1 VCHVIEPLGVDVNK
15 SGQPYAPFPTNE
27 LSCWESLQ
35 WNLCFLAFVVQHVAR
50 HGVRSVRIQCDL
62 RSRYTKLR
70 LWEAEDEFDLILYMD
85 CDTLAIGRVEA
96 ALDWFAPNGTA
107 KAPLGAVYDILGN
120 RTTFNAGVLAVRTNR
135 TLFQEMMQAAEK
147 EEVAWEGRFAEQVV
161 LFHHLQDLFLNML

>member
-1 VCHVIEPLGVDVNK
+1 MLLSHLELMSTNQVNHMHHSQQMNAVVGSLSMEPL
-15 SGQPYAPFPTNE
+15 FPG
-27 LSCWESLQ
+27 
-35 WNLCFLAFVVQHVAR
+35 LCGSTCSTAR
-50 HGVRSVRIQCDL
+50 VRAVRIQCDL
-62 RSRYTKLR
+62 PSRYTKLR

-135 TLFQEMMQAAEK
+135 TLFREMMQAAEK

-161 LFHHLQDLFLNML
+161 LFHHLQDLF